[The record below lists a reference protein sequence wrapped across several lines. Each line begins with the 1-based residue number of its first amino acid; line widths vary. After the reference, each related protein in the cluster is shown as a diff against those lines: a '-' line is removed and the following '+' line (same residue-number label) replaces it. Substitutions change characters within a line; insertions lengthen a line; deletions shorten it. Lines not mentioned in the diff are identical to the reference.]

1 MIEGG
6 CFCGKIRYTI
16 DPGEYPIVNC
26 HCSMCRKISG
36 APFVTWIVVPR
47 ESLKYL
53 QGSPRALNSSAKGRR
68 QFCSDCG
75 TPLSFHATDRLTDID
90 VTTCSLDDP
99 DSYIPTRAGHEEL
112 KLKWL
117 HRTE

>member
-53 QGSPRALNSSAKGRR
+53 QGS
-68 QFCSDCG
+68 
-75 TPLSFHATDRLTDID
+75 
-90 VTTCSLDDP
+90 LDDP
-99 DSYIPTRAGHEEL
+99 DRYIPTRAVHEES
-112 KLKWL
+112 KLNWL